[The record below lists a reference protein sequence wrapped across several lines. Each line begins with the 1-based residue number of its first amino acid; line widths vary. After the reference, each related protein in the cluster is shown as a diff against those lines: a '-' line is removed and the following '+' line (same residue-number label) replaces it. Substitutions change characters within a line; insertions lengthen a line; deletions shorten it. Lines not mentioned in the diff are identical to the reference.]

1 MFMKFSSQEQNLE
14 RTLVKSIQS
23 YLMYQDSTAG
33 KMKNFLFANV
43 SWAQAFSLLRL
54 CQRNMIFCRLF
65 FFSALRLYNACAVK
79 KAIKVKKFVIIA
91 CKEVLLYII

>member
-1 MFMKFSSQEQNLE
+1 
-14 RTLVKSIQS
+14 
-23 YLMYQDSTAG
+23 MYQESTAG

-54 CQRNMIFCRLF
+54 CQRNVIFCHLF
-65 FFSALRLYNACAVK
+65 FQGFTMVAVK

-91 CKEVLLYII
+91 CKDVVFYII

>member
-1 MFMKFSSQEQNLE
+1 
-14 RTLVKSIQS
+14 
-23 YLMYQDSTAG
+23 MYQDSTAG

-54 CQRNMIFCRLF
+54 CQCNVIFCRLF
-65 FFSALRLYNACAVK
+65 FLGFTMLAVK